1 LGHPLLVK
9 QPPLGRRPARR
20 PPRGLGL
27 SCFRIQVG
35 EDLLDDL
42 GILDARNDPHC
53 SAADR
58 TGLDVDAENPLE
70 ALRPSHR
77 GATFR
82 LCRRLRIRGRGTLTA
97 PAPLGRRH
105 PRAVFAVRCKHPMK
119 ASEVDPRLGL
129 PEAASRA
136 MKSSGSKM
144 TWVVPSR
151 YGVFSWYRT
160 LPFGVSDRRFSAI
173 AGRLM
178 YRHSRSS
185 FWCSSARA
193 ATPACSENPAT
204 FPTPSSNGSSHA
216 GSVCSVNTLR
226 PWLAAP
232 RQSDR

>member
-1 LGHPLLVK
+1 MGHPLLVK

-119 ASEVDPRLGL
+119 ASEVDPRLGHQGRQPCDEIQRL
-129 PEAASRA
+129 
-136 MKSSGSKM
+136 KDDVG
-144 TWVVPSR
+144 
-151 YGVFSWYRT
+151 RT
-160 LPFGVSDRRFSAI
+160 VAVWCLQLVSNVAIWGERQALFGDRRPADVPAQPFELLVFIRARRD
-173 AGRLM
+173 AG
-178 YRHSRSS
+178 
-185 FWCSSARA
+185 
-193 ATPACSENPAT
+193 
-204 FPTPSSNGSSHA
+204 
-216 GSVCSVNTLR
+216 V
-226 PWLAAP
+226 
-232 RQSDR
+232 Q